1 MNVFSHQMV
10 QDHIIHSVREKS
22 SHCKLLGMHEKI
34 MVDITDVQDLL
45 CFLALITVMLGL
57 LNSLLSKPQN

>member
-10 QDHIIHSVREKS
+10 QDHIIRSVHEES
-22 SHCKLLGMHEKI
+22 LHCKLLGMHEKI
-34 MVDITDVQDLL
+34 MVDTTDVQDLL